1 MRKICHLSWGGL
13 CNRLL
18 YRFVIGLFHKLSQN
32 DQHSTLRPRP
42 GTTSK
47 MSNFEFR
54 WKFEIMFMIYT
65 ELLIVRMKSYR
76 SKNIDQTAPFAL
88 NFSSKNFVIIPKAK
102 KIYENHQTK
111 TKFEN
116 KLYRVIVYS
125 FIVWNF
131 NISFVDILTLK
142 LIFVPKISE
151 PFLRG
156 FRNRHWDLLV
166 HEKLIF
172 LAA

>member
-1 MRKICHLSWGGL
+1 MTNTRLCDRGLGRLQKCQILSSDENLRL
-13 CNRLL
+13 CLWFIQSYWL
-18 YRFVIGLFHKLSQN
+18 YG
-32 DQHSTLRPRP
+32 
-42 GTTSK
+42 
-47 MSNFEFR
+47 
-54 WKFEIMFMIYT
+54 WKDID
-65 ELLIVRMKSYR
+65 R
-76 SKNIDQTAPFAL
+76 KNIDQTAPFAL
-88 NFSSKNFVIIPKAK
+88 NFSSKNFVIILKAK

-111 TKFEN
+111 TKFEI
-116 KLYRVIVYS
+116 KLYRVVVYS

-131 NISFVDILTLK
+131 NIFFIDILTLK